1 MAVPSMEDFAEMA
14 RAASTPFHGRRPF
27 LPEEDEN
34 TCAVQIV
41 FKKPAEPPAAPS
53 RVPPATPSPP
63 PAATPP
69 PPPAVVVSSEQH
81 EVDED
86 MKPAAAAAEAANA
99 ADLSFI
105 PQQPQVPMSPIMETS
120 R

>member
-14 RAASTPFHGRRPF
+14 RAASTPFHGRRF

-41 FKKPAEPPAAPS
+41 FKKPAEPPVAPS
-53 RVPPATPSPP
+53 RAPPVSPSPP
-63 PAATPP
+63 PAPT
-69 PPPAVVVSSEQH
+69 PPPAVVSSEH
-81 EVDED
+81 EDED
-86 MKPAAAAAEAANA
+86 MKPAAAAAAEAANA
-99 ADLSFI
+99 ADLSFV